1 VIGLSHQLPS
11 TGTNLRVLNHGGRTS
26 AAAAD
31 GEHGLHRDGRLAQ
44 MELEINRER
53 SNDNVTKRRTVGK
66 YLGGRWQQ
74 FTKSQSRTP
83 VDQSTAASRPHKD
96 PKT

>member
-1 VIGLSHQLPS
+1 
-11 TGTNLRVLNHGGRTS
+11 
-26 AAAAD
+26 
-31 GEHGLHRDGRLAQ
+31 